1 MAKQYR
7 VGGSVRFNNA
17 VMRAMLRM
25 GLGFRSFAILVVAGR
40 KTGRQIRTPI
50 VVFRQGECRY
60 LVAPYG
66 IVNWV
71 RNLRAAE
78 GRAELI
84 RGRRTEPIIATELP
98 PEQAAPILGESLR
111 AGPPGVPRFIVGV
124 YRRFLV
130 LPFLDVDTNSSL
142 AEFERAVSAH
152 PVFLVRPG

>member
-17 VMRAMLRM
+17 AMCAMLRM

-40 KTGRQIRTPI
+40 KTGRQLRTPI

-60 LVAPYG
+60 VVAPYG

-78 GRAELI
+78 GLAELI

-98 PEQAAPILGESLR
+98 PEQAAPILGDGLR
-111 AGPPGVPRFIVGV
+111 AGPPGVPRFIVRTGTSPIGTPSST
-124 YRRFLV
+124 RPRWTRSASSSNR
-130 LPFLDVDTNSSL
+130 PRAQPDVDS
-142 AEFERAVSAH
+142 
-152 PVFLVRPG
+152 